1 MEVDAVFWT
10 FAVEVVPLVE
20 EATDDDAEEEVED
33 GFVVV
38 LFTVELLTGF
48 VLVADEDAAV
58 LGFVAVELL
67 VGRLVLVET
76 EEDELGLATAVLEEG
91 FAELED
97 VVVRVTVEAAAGFV
111 FLDEVLEGVALTE
124 D

>member
-1 MEVDAVFWT
+1 MGAEFWT
-10 FAVEVVPLVE
+10 FAVEIVPLVE

-67 VGRLVLVET
+67 VGRLVLVEA
-76 EEDELGLATAVLEEG
+76 EKDELGLATAVLEEG

>member
-1 MEVDAVFWT
+1 MFWT

-67 VGRLVLVET
+67 VGRLVLVEA
-76 EEDELGLATAVLEEG
+76 EKDELGLATAVLEEG